1 MSLITLGSDGTFE
14 VCEFDISDTAGLGW
28 DLFLSRSSFSY
39 NSINLMTMIIQ
50 FLY

>member
-1 MSLITLGSDGTFE
+1 MSFIALGSDGTFE
-14 VCEFDISDTAGLGW
+14 GCDFDISDTAGLGW

-39 NSINLMTMIIQ
+39 NSQTIQ